1 MATVYYDIK
10 KSEFYT
16 EPRPL
21 YPYDFTDVGQI
32 VRARLQTFI
41 TNVEPFHI
49 SPIGDV
55 ISFELT
61 DANRYVTKISA
72 APFEV
77 DQDEDDE
84 SVYRIKFG
92 YVAMIPSNV
101 LNGMRMFR
109 TWCYHLGQKDKVQKV
124 FQESDGVLVA
134 AARADS
140 YQVLDITYKR
150 DYNTY
155 AAVFEVK
162 VKQLG

>member
-21 YPYDFTDVGQI
+21 YPYDFSEVGQI

-55 ISFELT
+55 IAFDLT
-61 DANRYVTKISA
+61 DANRFITKISA

-77 DQDEDDE
+77 DQDEDDPL
-84 SVYRIKFG
+84 VFRIKFG
-92 YVAMIPSNV
+92 YVAMIPSNI
-101 LNGMRMFR
+101 LNGMRLFR
-109 TWCYHLGQKDKVQKV
+109 TWCYQLSQKDKVQKV

-134 AARADS
+134 SARADA
-140 YQVLDITYKR
+140 YQVLDITYKK
-150 DYNTY
+150 DYNSF
-155 AAVFEVK
+155 AAVVEFKIK
-162 VKQLG
+162 VAS